1 LLTQHTPP
9 VGRVAFNRI
18 LRRRRHS
25 LFKYVSNKNKKAHFA
40 CFVGVRVVVTT
51 IMNKTVYVSGNCM
64 LNLNF
69 LASIVAERSTIIRTD
84 GQTDMTWS
92 TRRLIL
98 IKNIYFLYGRRGTR
112 KMQFDNKRVSDNQSI
127 VKNYSLF
134 QAKRSSYGKTFLL
147 IRKLQMGCKE
157 SKASNNT
164 ANVINT
170 VEVKNEILGVQH
182 TISFIAVM

>member
-1 LLTQHTPP
+1 
-9 VGRVAFNRI
+9 
-18 LRRRRHS
+18 
-25 LFKYVSNKNKKAHFA
+25 
-40 CFVGVRVVVTT
+40 
-51 IMNKTVYVSGNCM
+51 
-64 LNLNF
+64 
-69 LASIVAERSTIIRTD
+69 
-84 GQTDMTWS
+84 
-92 TRRLIL
+92 
-98 IKNIYFLYGRRGTR
+98 
-112 KMQFDNKRVSDNQSI
+112 MQFDNKRVSDNQSI

-170 VEVKNEILGVQH
+170 VEVQNEILGVQH